1 MPEDHERPDPTR
13 GGPGAGGVPGVPAL
27 SLPEQL
33 VLLAVD
39 PDRGRLRG
47 APVVHVA
54 VAGGV
59 VLDLLDGGVA
69 VVQDGAVRVRH
80 PAAATPLPGPLQEA
94 AVAAVP
100 AGGSSDVRRW
110 VRDLAAPR
118 FRLGQHV
125 KAGLTQRGVLRTGWG
140 LRFGL
145 VPARRHHV
153 LDSAAR
159 EELLAGCR
167 EALTGTAPPPPRVRE
182 LLVLTGAAGL
192 LHLLVDRSQRAAA
205 RQRVDRLTLEVPG
218 AAAVA
223 RAVADV
229 GAEVRAAAR
238 RRARAAAIAAST
250 GGTHGS

>member
-13 GGPGAGGVPGVPAL
+13 GRPGPGGVPRAPAL

-33 VLLAVD
+33 LLLAVD

-47 APVVHVA
+47 APVVYVA

-80 PAAATPLPGPLQEA
+80 PAAATALPGPLQEA

-100 AGGSSDVRRW
+100 GGSSDVRHW

-125 KAGLTQRGVLRTGWG
+125 TAGLAQRGVLRTGWG
-140 LRFGL
+140 LRLGL
-145 VPARRHHV
+145 VPARRHRV
-153 LDSAAR
+153 LDRAAR

-167 EALTGTAPPPPRVRE
+167 AALAGTAPPPPRVRE

-192 LHLLVDRSQRAAA
+192 VDLLVDRPQRAAA

-238 RRARAAAIAAST
+238 RRARAAAIAASI